1 MQVLD
6 HEGVEKRVLYN
17 AAKEY
22 SVQLK
27 KGDEYHL
34 LNPVIVLTIT
44 DFDLFPEQKELISHY
59 KRLEKKQLTEY
70 NDGGGSERLRF

>member
-1 MQVLD
+1 MKGLKN
-6 HEGVEKRVLYN
+6 ECIYN

-59 KRLEKKQLTEY
+59 KRLEK
-70 NDGGGSERLRF
+70 SS